1 VNGEKMTEQEREH
14 KYRKQ
19 NGETPDYKAYLE
31 VHITK
36 ISGSTTNEEI
46 AEFANKTIA
55 QYKGHI
61 EEQAGIPVMLFER
74 NQDAM
79 SFVNELHAKF
89 RIPKEHMTI
98 KAQKFTR

>member
-1 VNGEKMTEQEREH
+1 MLEQEKEH

-19 NGETPDYKAYLE
+19 DGETPAYKAYHE

-46 AEFANKTIA
+46 AEFANKNIA
-55 QYKGHI
+55 QFKGRT
-61 EEQAGIPVMLFER
+61 EEKAGIPVMIFER

-89 RIPKEHMTI
+89 KIPKEHMTI

>member
-1 VNGEKMTEQEREH
+1 MLEQEKEH

-19 NGETPDYKAYLE
+19 DRENPAYKAYHE

-46 AEFANKTIA
+46 AEFANKNIA
-55 QYKGHI
+55 QFKGRT
-61 EEQAGIPVMLFER
+61 EEKAGIPVTTQR

-89 RIPKEHMTI
+89 KIPKEHMTI

>member
-1 VNGEKMTEQEREH
+1 MLEQEREH

-19 NGETPDYKAYLE
+19 DGETPDYKAYLE

-36 ISGSTTNEEI
+36 MLGSTTNEEV
-46 AEFANKTIA
+46 AAFANKNIT
-55 QYKGHI
+55 QFKGHI
-61 EEQAGIPVMLFER
+61 EDKAGIPIMLFER

-79 SFVNELHAKF
+79 AFVNELNAKF
-89 RIPKEHMTI
+89 KISKEHITI

>member
-1 VNGEKMTEQEREH
+1 MLKQEREH

-19 NGETPDYKAYLE
+19 DGETPDYKAYLE

-36 ISGSTTNEEI
+36 MLGSTTNEEV
-46 AEFANKTIA
+46 AAFANKTITKF
-55 QYKGHI
+55 KGHI
-61 EEQAGIPVMLFER
+61 EEQAGIPIMLFER

-79 SFVNELHAKF
+79 AFVNELNAKF
-89 RIPKEHMTI
+89 KIPKEHMTI